1 MCLCISQCGVA
12 WCVGNTKIPE
22 RNSALPWKHSVP
34 DRGMFGNAG
43 CRADGAD
50 RESVEALRFDHLKLD
65 TDPPDQVIDRRGE
78 QAVFGPWSLR

>member
-1 MCLCISQCGVA
+1 
-12 WCVGNTKIPE
+12 
-22 RNSALPWKHSVP
+22 
-34 DRGMFGNAG
+34 MFGNAG